1 MKSMIKNFTNKA
13 LSLLALITFIGYQAM
28 AQQTVVSGNVTDG
41 DEALIGVNIIV
52 KGKVTGT
59 ISDTQGNFK
68 LSVSSPPPITL
79 VFSIV
84 GYETQE
90 IDITSENVS
99 GLNIS
104 MSESVLMGQEV
115 VVSASRVEESFLE
128 SPVTVERVDILAIQQ
143 APTANF
149 YETLANV
156 KGVAVNSGSLNFP
169 SVNTRG
175 FATIANVRFV
185 QLVDG
190 MDSSAPLLNFPT
202 GNLVGMSE
210 LDAEGMELVPGAAS
224 ALYGP
229 NAFNGILLMTSK
241 SPFEY
246 QGLSAQY
253 KTGITTSDAQNN
265 ETYGMN
271 SFSVRYAKAF
281 NNKFAFKV
289 NFSYSDAQDWV
300 GNDYTTDRFRSDS
313 KIDLTGE
320 PNFDGLNLYGDET
333 QIVVPMAAAG
343 PQYAGLGV
351 LDLRRTGLKE
361 EDLMDDYVAENLKYD
376 VALHYRVTDDI
387 EAIGVYRRG
396 QGSSI
401 YQGAEKYALRDF
413 SQTFYKLELK
423 ADNFFVRGYH
433 SVTDDG
439 DSWNASALGGFTNE
453 AFANSVEQWVPDYL
467 QAYLLTIQGYGS
479 NFTGG
484 PTPAGNEDVAH
495 DVARAYADR
504 NIPAPGTQA
513 FQSAVEGVRNGLF
526 QRNPPGAGFEDNSKL
541 WHGEFNYNFKNQI
554 TAVELQVGGNFRRYD
569 LFSNGTIFN
578 EGPDDGINFER
589 IGINEFGFYGQ
600 VGKRLAQDKLKLTA
614 SLRFDKNE
622 NFDGQV
628 TPRVSAVY
636 SASETQNFRAS
647 FQTGFRNPDTQ
658 AQFIYFPSSA
668 GTLVGSVEENAAR
681 YGIHNGGAYT
691 EDSYQAYIASGGS
704 LAADGT
710 PTGGNPSVLETAN
723 VPYAQPEQLTS
734 FEIGYKGVISNKLL
748 LDVNYYNT
756 TYTDFL
762 GSENI
767 RSKNPTQHQGNTIAA
782 GSPWRPYVNSPETI
796 NSYGFGVG
804 ATWSWFDNFTLSGNY
819 SYADFD
825 VERVA
830 GRDFIAGFNTPNN
843 RFSVTVANRQLFD
856 NFGFSA
862 SFRWQEEFMWQSS
875 FGDWLVPEFGVFD
888 AQVNYKIES
897 IKTIVKVG
905 GQNIGGGDYR
915 TNAGAPF
922 VGQQYYISITFDE
935 FLN

>member
-1 MKSMIKNFTNKA
+1 MKSMIKTFTNRA
-13 LSLLALITFIGYQAM
+13 MCLLALVTFISYQAM
-28 AQQTVVSGNVTDG
+28 AQTSVSGTITDG
-41 DEALIGVNIIV
+41 DEPLIGVNIIV

-68 LSVSSPPPITL
+68 LSVGSPPPITL

-90 IDITSENVS
+90 IDVTSENVS

-104 MSESVLMGQEV
+104 MSEAVLLGQEV

-169 SVNTRG
+169 SINTRG

-246 QGLSAQY
+246 QGLSAQFR
-253 KTGITTSDAQNN
+253 TGITTSDAQDN

-271 SFSVRYAKAF
+271 SGSVRYAKAF

-289 NFSYSDAQDWV
+289 NFSWSDAQDWV
-300 GNDYTTDRFRSDS
+300 GNDYTTDRARPQSQ
-313 KIDLTGE
+313 IDLSGE

-333 QIVVPMAAAG
+333 QIVIPVALGG
-343 PQYAGLGV
+343 PQYADLGV
-351 LDLRRTGLKE
+351 LDLRRTGLRE
-361 EDLMDDYVAENLKYD
+361 EDIMDDYVADNIKYD

-401 YQGAEKYALRDF
+401 YQGAEKYGLRDF
-413 SQTFYKLELK
+413 SQTFYKAELK
-423 ADNFFVRGYH
+423 GDNFFVRGYH
-433 SVTDDG
+433 TVTDDG
-439 DSWNASALGGFTNE
+439 DSWNASAMGAFVNE
-453 AFANSVEQWVPDYL
+453 RFSPTVAQWVPDYL
-467 QAYLLTIQGYGS
+467 SAYISTIQGYGS
-479 NFTGG
+479 NFTGA
-484 PTPAGNEDVAH
+484 PTPAGNEDIAH
-495 DVARAYADR
+495 QVARAFADR
-504 NIPAPGTQA
+504 NNPAPGSTE
-513 FQSAVEGVRNGLF
+513 FRNTVEQVRNDLF
-526 QRNPPGAGFEDNSKL
+526 QKNPPGAGFEDNSKL

-578 EGPDDGINFER
+578 EGPDDGVNFSR
-589 IGINEFGFYGQ
+589 IGINEYGVYTQ
-600 VGKRLAQDKLKLTA
+600 VGKRLAQDKLKLTG

-622 NFDGQV
+622 NFEGQV
-628 TPRVSAVY
+628 TPRFSAVY

-668 GTLVGSVEENAAR
+668 GTLIGSVEENAAR
-681 YGIHNGGAYT
+681 YGIHNGGAWT
-691 EDSYQAYIASGGS
+691 EASYQAFIASGGT
-704 LAADGT
+704 LDPDTGE
-710 PTGGNPSVLETAN
+710 PIGGNGNLLVTAN

-734 FEIGYKGVISNKLL
+734 FEIGYKGVIDSRLL
-748 LDVNYYNT
+748 LDVNYYYT
-756 TYTDFL
+756 T
-762 GSENI
+762 
-767 RSKNPTQHQGNTIAA
+767 
-782 GSPWRPYVNSPETI
+782 
-796 NSYGFGVG
+796 
-804 ATWSWFDNFTLSGNY
+804 
-819 SYADFD
+819 
-825 VERVA
+825 
-830 GRDFIAGFNTPNN
+830 
-843 RFSVTVANRQLFD
+843 
-856 NFGFSA
+856 
-862 SFRWQEEFMWQSS
+862 
-875 FGDWLVPEFGVFD
+875 
-888 AQVNYKIES
+888 
-897 IKTIVKVG
+897 
-905 GQNIGGGDYR
+905 
-915 TNAGAPF
+915 
-922 VGQQYYISITFDE
+922 
-935 FLN
+935 

>member
-1 MKSMIKNFTNKA
+1 MIRNFTNRA
-13 LSLLALITFIGYQAM
+13 MCLLALLTFISYQAL
-28 AQQTVVSGNVTDG
+28 AQQTSVSGTVTDG
-41 DEALIGVNIIV
+41 DEPLIGVNIIV

-59 ISDTQGNFK
+59 ISDTQGNFR
-68 LSVSSPPPITL
+68 LNVSSPPPITL

-99 GLNIS
+99 GLNIT
-104 MSESVLMGQEV
+104 MSEAVLLGQEV

-169 SVNTRG
+169 AVNTRG

-246 QGLSAQY
+246 QGLSAQVR
-253 KTGITTSDAQNN
+253 TGITTSDAQNN
-265 ETYGMN
+265 DTFGMY
-271 SFSVRYAKAF
+271 SGSIRYAKAF

-289 NFSYSDAQDWV
+289 NFSWMDAEDWI
-300 GNDYTTDRFRSDS
+300 GNDYTTDRFRPQSQ
-313 KIDLTGE
+313 IDLTGT
-320 PNFDGLNLYGDET
+320 PNFDGLNLYGDEA

-343 PQYAGLGV
+343 AQFADLGV
-351 LDLRRTGLKE
+351 LDLRRTGLRE
-361 EDLMDDYVAENLKYD
+361 EDLMDDYTAQNLKYD
-376 VALHYRVTDDI
+376 LALHYRVTDDI
-387 EAIGVYRRG
+387 EAIGVFRRG

-401 YQGAEKYALRDF
+401 YQGAEKYGLRDF
-413 SQTFYKLELK
+413 SQTFYKAELK
-423 ADNFFVRGYH
+423 GDNFFVRGYH
-433 SVTDDG
+433 TVTDDG
-439 DSWNASALGGFTNE
+439 DSWNASALGAFVNE
-453 AFANSVEQWVPDYL
+453 RFAPSSTQWVPDYL

-479 NFTGG
+479 NFTGA
-484 PTPAGNEDVAH
+484 PTPGGNEDIAH
-495 DVARAYADR
+495 QVARGFADR

-513 FQSAVEGVRNGLF
+513 FQNTVEEVRNALF

-554 TAVELQVGGNFRRYD
+554 TVVELQVGGNFRRYD
-569 LFSNGTIFN
+569 LFSNGTVFN
-578 EGPDDGINFER
+578 EGPVDGINFDR
-589 IGINEFGFYGQ
+589 IGINEFGFYTQ
-600 VGKRLAQDKLKLTA
+600 VGKRLAQDKLKLTG

-622 NFDGQV
+622 NFEGQV
-628 TPRVSAVY
+628 TPRFSAVY

-668 GTLVGSVEENAAR
+668 GTLIGSVEENAAR

-710 PTGGNPSVLETAN
+710 PNGGDQSLLEVTN

-734 FEIGYKGVISNKLL
+734 FEIGYKGVIDSKLL
-748 LDVNYYNT
+748 LDVNYY
-756 TYTDFL
+756 YTSYSDFL
-762 GSENI
+762 GQENI
-767 RSKNPTQHQGNTIAA
+767 RSRLPTEHQGNPIPA

-796 NSYGFGVG
+796 NSYGIGIG
-804 ATWSWFDNFTLSGNY
+804 ATWNWFDNFTLNGNY

-825 VERVA
+825 VEAVE

-843 RFSVTVANRQLFD
+843 RFSVTVANRELFE

-862 SFRWQEEFMWQSS
+862 SYRWQEEFLWQSS
-875 FGDWLVPEFGVFD
+875 FGDWIVPEFGVFD
-888 AQVNYKIES
+888 AQVNYTIES
-897 IKTIVKVG
+897 IKTVVKVG
-905 GQNIGGGDYR
+905 GQNLGGGDYR

-922 VGQQYYISITFDE
+922 VGRQYYISLTFDE